1 MTGFRI
7 DPEALEG
14 AIKELE
20 DARDRA
26 RAAAHKAM
34 SVKPGELTA
43 KDSTTETARQKFIER
58 ASGDSASLR
67 ASADAVKDRLTEKI
81 EAYRATLEEYRRAE
95 DNATVDSDR
104 INRQA

>member
-26 RAAAHKAM
+26 EKAAKKAG
-34 SVKPGELTA
+34 SVMPGELTA
-43 KDSTTETARQKFIER
+43 KDSTTQQARQQFIER
-58 ASGDSASLR
+58 ANGESASLR
-67 ASADAVKDRLTEKI
+67 ASAAAVRDSLNAKI
-81 EAYRATLEEYRRAE
+81 EAYRNTLEEYGRAE
-95 DNATVDSDR
+95 DNATVDADR